1 MNGLNNLK
9 RNKMEN
15 KYTEKE
21 VQRNLNILTKTEDD
35 LLQQRKAINQ
45 ELSRNRKQIE
55 YWKELDLSQ
64 LRIL

>member
-1 MNGLNNLK
+1 
-9 RNKMEN
+9 MEN

>member
-1 MNGLNNLK
+1 
-9 RNKMEN
+9 MEN

-21 VQRNLNILTKTEDD
+21 VQRNLHILIKNEDD
-35 LLQQRKAINQ
+35 LLQQRKVINQ

-64 LRIL
+64 LKIL

>member
-1 MNGLNNLK
+1 
-9 RNKMEN
+9 MEN

-21 VQRNLNILTKTEDD
+21 VQTNLSILSKAEDE

-45 ELSRNRKQIE
+45 ELSRKRKQIE

>member
-1 MNGLNNLK
+1 
-9 RNKMEN
+9 MEN

-21 VQRNLNILTKTEDD
+21 VQTNLSILTKTEDD

-64 LRIL
+64 LRNNDRF